1 MKIKET
7 IGIDVSKA
15 TLDAHIHSNKCKGTF
30 ENSKKGFAQLIG
42 WAHSNSTKPKENILF
57 AFEHTGLYSERL
69 TEHLSKEM
77 IPHTVV
83 PGLQIKKS
91 LGIVRGK
98 DDRIDAAKIALYAYR
113 LRDEIKPSKAPS
125 KQLRALKKLL
135 SLRERLIKQRAGY
148 RASLK
153 EQKKV
158 LAQKDFGL
166 LFKVQK
172 KMIVELTKQIR
183 AIDAEM
189 ESIVKTDTELDRIFK
204 LLMTIR
210 CIGNQAAMLLLVH
223 TEGFTK
229 FNNARQ
235 FAAYCGIAPYPHR
248 SGTSIRG
255 RSRVSPM
262 ANKNIKSLLNMCAMS
277 SILYNTEIR
286 KYYDQRVA
294 AGKNKM
300 STINII
306 RNKLVSRA
314 FAVVNRGTPYVN
326 VYKHAS

>member
-15 TLDAHIHSNKCKGTF
+15 TLDAHIHSNKYKGTF
-30 ENSKKGFAQLIG
+30 ENSKKGFAMLVK
-42 WAHSNSTKPKENILF
+42 WAYANSALPRENILF

-69 TEHLSKEM
+69 MEHLSKEQV
-77 IPHTVV
+77 PHTVV
-83 PGLQIKKS
+83 PGLEIKRS

-98 DDRIDAAKIALYAYR
+98 EDRIDAAKIALYAFR
-113 LRDEIKPSKAPS
+113 LRDEIKLSKVPS

-148 RASLK
+148 KASLK

-172 KMIVELTKQIR
+172 KMITELTKQIG

-189 ESIVKTDTELDRIFK
+189 ESIVKADMELDHIFK
-204 LLMTIR
+204 LLLTIR

-229 FNNARQ
+229 FDNARQ
-235 FAAYCGIAPYPHR
+235 FAAYCGIAPYPHQ

-262 ANKNIKSLLNMCAMS
+262 ANKSIKSLLNMCAMS
-277 SILYNTEIR
+277 SILYNTEIK
-286 KYYDQRVA
+286 KYYAQRVA

-326 VYKHAS
+326 VYRHAS

>member
-1 MKIKET
+1 MEIKET

-15 TLDAHIHSNKCKGTF
+15 TLDAHIHSNKCNGTF
-30 ENSKKGFAQLIG
+30 DNSKKGFSQLVK
-42 WAHSNSTKPKENILF
+42 WAYGNSCSPRENILF
-57 AFEHTGLYSERL
+57 VFEHTGLYSEKL
-69 TEHLSKEM
+69 SEYLSKNQNPYV
-77 IPHTVV
+77 IV
-83 PGLQIKKS
+83 PGLEIKRS
-91 LGIVRGK
+91 LGITRGK

-113 LRDEIKPSKAPS
+113 LRDEIRLSKAPS
-125 KQLRALKKLL
+125 KQIRALKKLL
-135 SLRERLIKQRAGY
+135 SLRERLVRQRAGY
-148 RASLK
+148 KASLK

-158 LAQKDFGL
+158 LGQKDFKL
-166 LFKVQK
+166 LFKVQER
-172 KMIVELTKQIR
+172 MIRELTRQ
-183 AIDAEM
+183 IDAVDVEM
-189 ESIVKTDTELDRIFK
+189 GSIIKSDAKLDRTFN
-204 LLMTIR
+204 LLLSIR
-210 CIGNQAAMLLLVH
+210 CIGNQAAMLLIVH

-235 FAAYCGIAPYPHR
+235 FAAYCGIAPYPHQ

-255 RSRVSPM
+255 KSRVSPM
-262 ANKNIKSLLNMCAMS
+262 ANKSIKSLLNMCAMS
-277 SILYNTEIR
+277 SIIYNPEIR

-300 STINII
+300 STVNII

>member
-1 MKIKET
+1 MEIKET

-15 TLDAHIHSNKCKGTF
+15 TLDAHIHSNKRRATF
-30 ENSKKGFAQLIG
+30 DNSKKGFSLLVQ
-42 WAHSNSTKPKENILF
+42 WAYGNSGFPKGHILF
-57 AFEHTGLYSERL
+57 VFEHTGLYSEQL
-69 TEHLSKEM
+69 STHLSREQVPYAM
-77 IPHTVV
+77 V
-83 PGLQIKKS
+83 PGLEIKRS
-91 LGIVRGK
+91 LGITRGK

-113 LRDEIKPSKAPS
+113 MRDEIALSKAPS
-125 KQLRALKKLL
+125 KRIRALKKLL

-158 LAQKDFGL
+158 LGQKDFKL
-166 LFKVQK
+166 LFKVQERMVK
-172 KMIVELTKQIR
+172 ELSREID
-183 AIDAEM
+183 AIDREM
-189 ESIVKTDTELDRIFK
+189 ESIIKTDAELDRIFA
-204 LLMTIR
+204 LLLSIR
-210 CIGNQAAMLLLVH
+210 CIGNQAAMFLLVH

-229 FNNARQ
+229 FRNARQ
-235 FAAYCGIAPYPHR
+235 FAAYCGIAPYPYQ

-255 RSRVSPM
+255 SSRVSHV
-262 ANKNIKSLLNMCAMS
+262 ANKKIKSLLNMCAMS
-277 SILYNTEIR
+277 SIIYNAEI
-286 KYYDQRVA
+286 KQYYDKRVA

-300 STINII
+300 STLNII

>member
-15 TLDAHIHSNKCKGTF
+15 SLDAHIHSNKCKGTF
-30 ENSKKGFAQLIG
+30 ENLEKGFVSLIK
-42 WAHSNSTKPKENILF
+42 WAYANSGHPKENILF
-57 AFEHTGLYSERL
+57 VFEHTGLYSEKL
-69 TEHLSKEM
+69 AEHLSSKA
-77 IPHTVV
+77 IPYTIVA
-83 PGLQIKKS
+83 GLQIKKS

-113 LRDEIKPSKAPS
+113 LRDEIEISKVPS

-148 RASLK
+148 KASLK

-172 KMIVELTKQIR
+172 KMVAELTKQVE

-189 ESIVKTDTELDRIFK
+189 ISIVKADTELDRIFK
-204 LLMTIR
+204 LLLTIR
-210 CIGNQAAMLLLVH
+210 CIGNQAAMLLIVH

-229 FNNARQ
+229 FKNARQ
-235 FAAYCGIAPYPHR
+235 FAAYCGIAPYPHQ

-255 RSRVSPM
+255 RSKVSPM
-262 ANKNIKSLLNMCAMS
+262 ANKTVKSMLNMCALS
-277 SILYNTEIR
+277 SIIYNAEIK

-294 AGKNKM
+294 TGKNKM

-326 VYKHAS
+326 VYRHAS

>member
-1 MKIKET
+1 METKET

-30 ENSKKGFAQLIG
+30 ENSKKGFSLLVK
-42 WAHSNSTKPKENILF
+42 WAYGNSPVPTKNILF
-57 AFEHTGLYSERL
+57 IFEHTGLYSEKL
-69 TEHLSKEM
+69 SEYFSKEG
-77 IPHTVV
+77 IPYTMVS
-83 PGLQIKKS
+83 GLEIKRS

-113 LRDEIKPSKAPS
+113 LREEITLSKAPS
-125 KQLRALKKLL
+125 KRIRALKKLL
-135 SLRERLIKQRAGY
+135 SLRERLIRQRAGY
-148 RASLK
+148 KASLK

-158 LAQKDFGL
+158 LAEKDFGL
-166 LFKVQK
+166 MFKVQEE
-172 KMIVELTKQIR
+172 MVAELTKQIDT
-183 AIDAEM
+183 IDGKM
-189 ESIVKTDTELDRIFK
+189 DSVIKSDTELDRIFK
-204 LLMTIR
+204 LLLTIR
-210 CIGNQAAMLLLVH
+210 CIGKQAAMLLIVH

-229 FNNARQ
+229 FKNARQ
-235 FAAYCGIAPYPHR
+235 FAAYCGIAPYPHQ

-255 RSRVSPM
+255 RSKVSPM
-262 ANKNIKSLLNMCAMS
+262 ANKTVKSMLNMCALS
-277 SILYNTEIR
+277 SIIYNAEIK
-286 KYYDQRVA
+286 KYYAQRVA

-326 VYKHAS
+326 VYGHAS